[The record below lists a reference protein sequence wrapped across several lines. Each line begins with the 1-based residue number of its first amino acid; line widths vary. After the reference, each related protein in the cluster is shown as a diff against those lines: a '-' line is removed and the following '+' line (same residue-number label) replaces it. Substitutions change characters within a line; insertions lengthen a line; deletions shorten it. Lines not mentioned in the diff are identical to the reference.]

1 MFYITIAGWWPK
13 VELCIFLDN
22 SIHPKGK
29 LSLSQLHIKITIT
42 KGTIT
47 LTKISLWWFEK
58 LKNSLQIS
66 VWNTNIIV
74 NLICLQIWYNY
85 IIIKKA
91 CTFELKQ
98 SCRVIASVK
107 KKLSLP
113 YNLKIFVSFTCGGY
127 INCNIIRNNQGDPFL
142 QTNNSKKLTLG
153 LLHLFSL
160 FSLFILRQN
169 NINTVDFFFTFDV
182 QHDFWWV
189 FTMVVESKLV
199 NEQYNLRIDVLE
211 KWKESI

>member
-1 MFYITIAGWWPK
+1 MRPKNAFNCFILQIAGWWPK

-85 IIIKKA
+85 IITKKA

-98 SCRVIASVK
+98 SCRVITSVK
-107 KKLSLP
+107 K
-113 YNLKIFVSFTCGGY
+113 I
-127 INCNIIRNNQGDPFL
+127 
-142 QTNNSKKLTLG
+142 KLTIQ
-153 LLHLFSL
+153 SED
-160 FSLFILRQN
+160 IC
-169 NINTVDFFFTFDV
+169 IIYM
-182 QHDFWWV
+182 WW
-189 FTMVVESKLV
+189 MC
-199 NEQYNLRIDVLE
+199 
-211 KWKESI
+211 